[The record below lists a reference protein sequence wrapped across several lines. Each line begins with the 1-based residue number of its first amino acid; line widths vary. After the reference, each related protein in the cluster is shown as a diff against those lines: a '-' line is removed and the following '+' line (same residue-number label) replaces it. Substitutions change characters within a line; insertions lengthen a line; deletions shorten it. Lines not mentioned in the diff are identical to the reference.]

1 MAGLILAGKST
12 MASSFRIARLFLK
25 QNYLEILNQKEQDRT
40 GATAYGLLKQSR
52 LFYAM
57 KF

>member
-25 QNYLEILNQKEQDRT
+25 QNYLEILNQEKEQDRSDSVMLT
-40 GATAYGLLKQSR
+40 
-52 LFYAM
+52 
-57 KF
+57 